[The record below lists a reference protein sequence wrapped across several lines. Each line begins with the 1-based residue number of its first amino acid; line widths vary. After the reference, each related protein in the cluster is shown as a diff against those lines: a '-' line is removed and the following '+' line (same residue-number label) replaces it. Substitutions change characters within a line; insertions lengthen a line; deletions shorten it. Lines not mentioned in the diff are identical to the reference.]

1 MPIKQPQIHEIIE
14 IIRATAAEVIMPAYR
29 NLTDDQVEAKE
40 HKTDLVTVADQ
51 ASEKRLTKELGALF
65 PNAVVIGEEAVAARP
80 ELLKTIEG
88 AQQVVIIDP
97 IDGTWNFAKGHPVFG
112 VIVSIIEKGETV
124 FGVHY
129 DPMSDEWIMAMPG
142 EGAWACG
149 AGRPSRR
156 IKVAPARP
164 NEDLTGFIPYYI
176 FRYVRSLEAEHRL
189 LQLFPE
195 FDRIM
200 SLRCSAHE
208 YRMLAEGSVDFS
220 LTTNTKPWDHVAGLL
235 IHEEAGGY
243 NALLDGRRWQPGME
257 KGMLLMANDEE
268 VHARLREKLSFLI
281 E

>member
-1 MPIKQPQIHEIIE
+1 MTIKQPLIHEIIE
-14 IIRATAAEVIMPAYR
+14 IIRATAAAEILPAYR
-29 NLTDDQVEAKE
+29 RLSADQVEEKE
-40 HKTDLVTVADQ
+40 HRTDLVTVADK
-51 ASEKRLTKELGALF
+51 ASEARLTREISALM
-65 PNAVVIGEEAVAARP
+65 PDALIIGEEAVAEKP
-80 ELLKTIEG
+80 ELLKSIAG
-88 AQQVVIIDP
+88 AERVVIIDP

-149 AGRPSRR
+149 AGRQSRR
-156 IKVAPARP
+156 INVAPAKP
-164 NEDLTGFIPYYI
+164 NDEMTGFIPYYI
-176 FRYVRSLEAEHRL
+176 FRYVRSLEMEHRL

-195 FDRIM
+195 FDRVM

-235 IHEEAGGY
+235 IHSEAGGY
-243 NALLDGRRWQPGME
+243 NALLDGRLWEPGIE
-257 KGMLLMANDEE
+257 KGMLLSANNEE
-268 VHARLREKLSFLI
+268 VHARLREKLSFLL
-281 E
+281 

>member
-1 MPIKQPQIHEIIE
+1 MAIKQHLTHEIIE
-14 IIRATAAEVIMPAYR
+14 IIRATSAEVILPSYR
-29 NLTDDQVEAKE
+29 RLSDDQVETKE
-40 HKTDLVTVADQ
+40 HRTDLVTVVDKAAED
-51 ASEKRLTKELGALF
+51 RLTREISALM
-65 PNAVVIGEEAVAARP
+65 PDALMIGEEAVAETPA
-80 ELLKTIEG
+80 LLGKMAG
-88 AQQVVIIDP
+88 ADRVVIIDP
-97 IDGTWNFAKGHPVFG
+97 IDGTWNYAKGHPVFG
-112 VIVSIIEKGETV
+112 VIVSVVEKGETV

-149 AGRPSRR
+149 AGRQSRN
-156 IKVAPARP
+156 IQVAPARP
-164 NEDLTGFIPYYI
+164 NDEMTGFIPYYI
-176 FRYVRSLEAEHRL
+176 FRYVRSLEAEHKL

-243 NALLDGRRWQPGME
+243 NALLDGRRWELGME
-257 KGMLLMANDEE
+257 KGMLLMANDRD
-268 VHARLREKLSFLI
+268 VHARLREKLAFLL
-281 E
+281 